1 MNETPT
7 RKTKT
12 PKAKVFGV
20 YLIDDDGNEN
30 LIEYVEHHSKPQ
42 AQSAVLAG
50 KIEVREADHHDMVRI
65 GREGTP
71 VRWLDMTPDEP
82 KMDAFKA
89 GGTD

>member
-1 MNETPT
+1 MNNTPV

-20 YLIDDDGNEN
+20 YLIDDEGSRN

-42 AQSAVLAG
+42 AQAAVLAG
-50 KIEVREADHHDMVRI
+50 KVEVVEADHHDMVQI

-71 VRWLDMTPDEP
+71 VRWLDRTDDEGQEG
-82 KMDAFKA
+82 MSY
-89 GGTD
+89 GGTA